1 MQNMTPK
8 IRLTSLILLLTH
20 CINSIA
26 QESQKSQMQVMARIV
41 PSCIINTSENSHTPQ
56 LYCTQGVSNNS
67 NTHMTQNPSST
78 INTVSTTTLIT
89 THTTLIVTT
98 IEF

>member
-1 MQNMTPK
+1 MTPK
-8 IRLTSLILLLTH
+8 IRLLLPLIFLLTY
-20 CINSIA
+20 CINSTA
-26 QESQKSQMQVMARIV
+26 QESQKSQMQVMANVIS
-41 PSCIINTSENSHTPQ
+41 SCIINTSETSTTPQ

-78 INTVSTTTLIT
+78 ISSTSTTTLMT
-89 THTTLIVTT
+89 THATLVVTT